1 MNIEIKKKID
11 IAQSRVFVID
21 DEFSIC
27 KGLSR
32 LLHSAGYEVEVFTSA
47 MDYLESEP
55 FDGAGCIVLDVQ
67 MPQLSGIELQQRLNA
82 QNNGLP
88 IIFLTAHGDVPLA
101 VEAMKQGADD
111 FLTKPVDEKIL
122 LDAVDRALL
131 RHRSVRNEQLI
142 SADAQAGLNKLTPRE
157 LEVLQCILG
166 GATNK
171 QIAKDLFISEKT
183 VKIHRGKVM
192 QKLDVS
198 SAAELG
204 WVCSFLNI
212 TAKKNGRV

>member
-1 MNIEIKKKID
+1 MGIDGKINKD
-11 IAQSRVFVID
+11 DCRIFVID
-21 DEFSIC
+21 DDLSVC

-32 LLHSAGYEVEVFTSA
+32 LLHSCGYVTETYTSA
-47 MDYLESEP
+47 ADYLLREP
-55 FDGAGCIVLDVQ
+55 FDGIACIILDLH
-67 MPQLSGIELQQRLNA
+67 MPQLNGMDVQQKLVA
-82 QNNGLP
+82 QNNTLP

-122 LDAVDRALL
+122 LDAVERALL
-131 RHRSVRNEQLI
+131 RHRSVRSEQLI
-142 SADAQAGLNKLTPRE
+142 TRQAQARLDKLTPRE
-157 LEVLQCILG
+157 FEVLQYILG
-166 GATNK
+166 GAINK
-171 QIAKDLFISEKT
+171 QIAEDLGISEKT

-204 WVCSFLNI
+204 WVSSFSAI
-212 TAKKNGRV
+212 AVKKNHKA